1 MALVNLT
8 RFIHDHGKKGHL
20 RLSERTYRSEWTQT
34 QSRNIHKLTSSWSQL
49 PANAYKHKEII
60 IQLIDPLP
68 FRRQS
73 AKNNNRFSLSFLFSL
88 PVFPFLF
95 PPLFSVCLPKS
106 SHKLRKQIGRGGSQQ
121 PHQTLHKMDVPR
133 AIFSSSSRA
142 AWVDIVLTVG
152 CLKGEAWVA
161 RFLWVFSLGDGGGR
175 CCWW

>member
-1 MALVNLT
+1 MTMGRRATFDSLNGRTDLNGHKRSHAIYT
-8 RFIHDHGKKGHL
+8 SWHHHGP
-20 RLSERTYRSEWTQT
+20 
-34 QSRNIHKLTSSWSQL
+34 N
-49 PANAYKHKEII
+49 
-60 IQLIDPLP
+60 
-68 FRRQS
+68 
-73 AKNNNRFSLSFLFSL
+73 SL
-88 PVFPFLF
+88 PMLINIKRSLYSSSIHCPFAGSQRKTTTVFPFLSFFLSQFSLFFF

-175 CCWW
+175 CCWWWKWEM